1 MIDKCMIKA
10 KKEKKKMKHP
20 KEHDKMPITH
30 TYM

>member
-10 KKEKKKMKHP
+10 KKEKKMKHP